1 MIARVFCRSDANLPP
16 ADLVSVLIHQGFTL
30 IPHFKGDDLGWTGGT
45 LILPG
50 GGSPVQIDRFLTDAD
65 ELRPDLN
72 RFAAELETL
81 DYSPNHRPLM
91 EWVIQTRQMVAFRR
105 PIDHADEAT
114 LDRLCDALAQTIA
127 GRLEGV
133 YQMDGRGW
141 YSASGE
147 LLLEEY

>member
-1 MIARVFCRSDANLPP
+1 MIARVFCRSDAHLPV
-16 ADLVSVLIHQGFTL
+16 AAIVGELFARGFKPV
-30 IPHFKGDDLGWTGGT
+30 PHFKGDDLGWTGGT

-50 GGSPVQIDRFLTDAD
+50 NGSAIQVDRFLTDED

-114 LDRLCDALAQTIA
+114 LDRFCDALAQFVA
-127 GRLEGV
+127 AKLDGV

-141 YSASGE
+141 YAADGT
-147 LLLEEY
+147 LMLEEY